1 MGDRSGLGGLVV
13 ERRRELGLTQQE
25 LARRIGVPTANLSQ
39 LEHSTSRWQSR
50 LLWALAEELRLPQLE
65 VALAAGVINDLPA
78 LTDGDHPGRQEID
91 ELVIAYFAGPA
102 EGIAGHGRTRLAR
115 LVEEL
120 EPKDAEFLAAIARQL
135 IERRRGP
142 AAVVSRETAAMVESR

>member
-1 MGDRSGLGGLVV
+1 MTNGLGGLVIQ
-13 ERRRELGLTQQE
+13 RRHELGLTQQE

-65 VALAAGVINDLPA
+65 LALAAGVITDLPR
-78 LTDGDHPGRQEID
+78 LDVGRVEPTEAID
-91 ELVIAYFAGPA
+91 DLVIAYLNGTNDGPA
-102 EGIAGHGRTRLAR
+102 EEVRPRLVR

-120 EPKDAEFLAAIARQL
+120 DAEDVEFLAAVAWQL
-135 IERRRGP
+135 IERRRPLLSAPDTAGLELV
-142 AAVVSRETAAMVESR
+142 ASRS